1 MEYLDKNNDGQ
12 IDFNDI
18 YYIILELMK
27 KQVKKKNIGGSAK
40 HYSVMIQLKNLLG
53 IEKFKQFEPLLDK
66 AIDFIFDI
74 ANHKNLLKTIKK
86 NCKCK

>member
-1 MEYLDKNNDGQ
+1 MDFLDKDKDKDV
-12 IDFNDI
+12 DFNDI
-18 YYIILELMK
+18 YYIILDLMK
-27 KQVKKKNIGGSAK
+27 KQVKKKNLVGSSK
-40 HYSVMIQLKNLLG
+40 HYNVMKQLKNLLG